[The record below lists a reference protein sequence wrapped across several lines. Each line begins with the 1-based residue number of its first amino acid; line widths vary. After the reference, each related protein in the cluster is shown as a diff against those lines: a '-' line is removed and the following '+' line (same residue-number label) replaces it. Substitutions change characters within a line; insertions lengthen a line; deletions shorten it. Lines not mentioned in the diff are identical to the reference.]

1 MQGKP
6 AQFIDI
12 SYPHFVVRRSKFT
25 TKLSRRKVTSGFR
38 QMAPEC
44 NPLVN
49 VRVAVD
55 YMTYVKGT

>member
-12 SYPHFVVRRSKFT
+12 GYPHFVVRRSKFS
-25 TKLSRRKVTSGFR
+25 TKLSRLKVTSGFR
-38 QMAPEC
+38 QMAPKC

-49 VRVAVD
+49 IRVAVD
-55 YMTYVKGT
+55 YITYSRRT

>member
-12 SYPHFVVRRSKFT
+12 SYPYFVVRRSKFA
-25 TKLSRRKVTSGFR
+25 TKLSRLKVTSDFLHL
-38 QMAPEC
+38 APEC

-49 VRVAVD
+49 IRVAVE
-55 YMTYVKGT
+55 YVTYLRGS